1 MIAFDAGNSPS
12 IPYLF
17 VSEPELLDAARWRIA
32 YNPFPGEEIMAIK
45 VGDTIPSI
53 DLMTMTADG
62 PSCISTDDIFSGKKI
77 AFFGLPGAFTP
88 TCSAKHL
95 PGFVQNA
102 DALKAKDI
110 DTIVCLAVN
119 DAFVMGAWGQDQNV
133 DDRVMMVAD
142 GSAAFTKAT
151 GLGLDLTERGLGIRS
166 RRYSMVVDDGVVS
179 HFNLEEALKFVEMV
193 KPERTY
199 FTHISHMLGF
209 HAEVEEEL
217 PENVHL
223 AYDNLK
229 IEI

>member
-1 MIAFDAGNSPS
+1 MIAFGAGNSPP

-102 DALKAKDI
+102 DALKAKGI

-133 DDRVMMVAD
+133 DNCVMMVAD

-151 GLGLDLTERGLGIRS
+151 GLGLDLTERGLGLRCQ
-166 RRYSMVVDDGVVS
+166 RFSMVVVDGVVQS
-179 HFNLEEALKFVEMV
+179 LYIDPAGSFEDTSAEK
-193 KPERTY
+193 
-199 FTHISHMLGF
+199 MLG
-209 HAEVEEEL
+209 
-217 PENVHL
+217 
-223 AYDNLK
+223 K
-229 IEI
+229 I